1 MKMMLFVVLVV
12 KKNEFVYRIYSLLFE
27 GVYLIEIVFLIVEVL
42 TEQYS
47 MVVGHYYKIE
57 IVDYYYYYYYLL
69 DIGLDTTA
77 VLVLVGMLKM
87 DLYITKQENNLIN
100 F

>member
-1 MKMMLFVVLVV
+1 MLFVVLVV
-12 KKNEFVYRIYSLLFE
+12 KKNEFVDRIYSLLFE

-42 TEQYS
+42 TEEDS

-57 IVDYYYYYYYLL
+57 IVDYYYYYYYYLL

-77 VLVLVGMLKM
+77 VLVLVGMLVM
-87 DLYITKQENNLIN
+87 DLYIKKKQENCLIN

>member
-1 MKMMLFVVLVV
+1 
-12 KKNEFVYRIYSLLFE
+12 
-27 GVYLIEIVFLIVEVL
+27 VYLIEIVFLIVEVL
-42 TEQYS
+42 TEQDS
-47 MVVGHYYKIE
+47 MGVGHYYKIE

-77 VLVLVGMLKM
+77 VLVLVGMLVM
-87 DLYITKQENNLIN
+87 DLYIKKKQENCLIN